1 MLASSQAM
9 RSRALFVGFVALN
22 AVFAAALIYFVTRSG
37 PSAPPLP
44 PPTLATAASP
54 QPAATSH
61 PAETN
66 QTASP
71 RPGIESTNAANHPG
85 VPPGKTFGW
94 KDVESKA
101 YLGYLDALRA
111 AGCPE
116 KMIRQIIFNDC
127 NDLFNQRRL
136 DAAIQHDFKWWQM
149 DPQLN
154 AGGYNP
160 EYQSKMQNL
169 VAERREILSRLL
181 GDNWEAEDKSPPLAD
196 HTVSLTGPV
205 LGSMS
210 PDLYMMVQEI
220 CGRSVTRLQ
229 EYRLARFNEGLGT
242 SEIELAKLRDQT
254 RKDLS
259 VVLNA
264 EQLEEFLLRFSHNAS
279 QLRTTLRGV
288 GLTPDEF
295 RKVFRA
301 TDVIDHQVQMEFGG
315 EEALSPKQREQTLRQ
330 KEQAVA
336 SVLGQD
342 KYARMILSR
351 DPLYRKAQDLV
362 MDSGADESMTRAVFD
377 VLRSSELQRQQ
388 VKANNRLTTEEKE
401 EALMRINQDQRQ
413 QQNKLL
419 LKKPQ

>member
-1 MLASSQAM
+1 M
-9 RSRALFVGFVALN
+9 RSRALFIGFVALN
-22 AVFAAALIYFVTRSG
+22 AVFAAALIYFVTRSS
-37 PSAPPLP
+37 PSAQPLP
-44 PPTLATAASP
+44 PPTLATAALQQA
-54 QPAATSH
+54 QPVPR

-66 QTASP
+66 SQASAAS
-71 RPGIESTNAANHPG
+71 GSNSTNSASHPA
-85 VPPGKTFGW
+85 VPAGKTFGW

-116 KMIRQIIFNDC
+116 KMVRQIIFNDC

-154 AGGYNP
+154 AGSYNP

-169 VAERREILSRLL
+169 VAERRELLSRLM
-181 GDNWEAEDKSPPLAD
+181 GDNWEAEDKAPALAD
-196 HTVSLTGPV
+196 HTVALTGPV
-205 LGSMS
+205 LGSM
-210 PDLYMMVQEI
+210 PLDLYMVVQEI
-220 CGRSVTRLQ
+220 CVRSMTRLQ
-229 EYRLARFNEGLGT
+229 DYRLARFNEGLGT

-301 TDVIDHQVQMEFGG
+301 TDVIDHQIQMDFGG
-315 EEALSPKQREQTLRQ
+315 EEALSPKQREQTIRQ

-336 SVLGQD
+336 AVLGQD
-342 KYARMILSR
+342 KYSRMILSR

-362 MDSGADESMTRAVFD
+362 MDSGADESLTHAVFD

-388 VKANNRLTTEEKE
+388 VKGNNRLTTEEKE

-419 LKKPQ
+419 LKKTQ